1 MAAPA
6 ISVTL
11 DQKAMARADKRLAG
25 YMGKPL
31 QRRAQQAYIEGARL
45 MVRPTRQQIR
55 AAGLRKTGRFEKSVK
70 ARKPRLRSGEMAVA
84 SVGPVDAKRH
94 LLVRGHRI
102 VTPGGRDTGRRT
114 VAHPVVDRAF
124 AQVGQQAL
132 DFIATRTLAVTGST
146 YNPF

>member
-1 MAAPA
+1 MALA
-6 ISVTL
+6 ISATL

-45 MVRPTRQQIR
+45 MVGPARQQIR
-55 AAGLRKTGRFEKSVK
+55 AAGLRKTGRFQRSVK
-70 ARKPRLRSGEMAVA
+70 ARRPRQRAGEMAAA
-84 SVGPVDAKRH
+84 SVGPTAPHRH
-94 LLVRGHRI
+94 LLIRGHRI

-124 AQVGQQAL
+124 SVVGEQVL
-132 DFIATRTLAVTGST
+132 DFIATRTLAVTGTKFSS
-146 YNPF
+146 F